1 MLGKAEL
8 QGLGGSGSGL
18 WQGSTGYKAQLS
30 LFCPVRKRRSSLLAR
45 NWLRNTLG
53 DPGDQEAYQKFLK
66 SWDIRNNKH
75 TWIGLS
81 DQHNEGSCQLVDKSP
96 LQLWFWKEGEPNNLR
111 DKDRVQL
118 PGDGWND
125 TECSVED
132 LWICKK
138 PFARCPG
145 L

>member
-1 MLGKAEL
+1 MSKG
-8 QGLGGSGSGL
+8 GL
-18 WQGSTGYKAQLS
+18 WGWRRELS
-30 LFCPVRKRRSSLLAR
+30 
-45 NWLRNTLG
+45 
-53 DPGDQEAYQKFLK
+53 
-66 SWDIRNNKH
+66 
-75 TWIGLS
+75 S
-81 DQHNEGSCQLVDKSP
+81 DGVHR
-96 LQLWFWKEGEPNNLR
+96 FWKEGEPNNLR